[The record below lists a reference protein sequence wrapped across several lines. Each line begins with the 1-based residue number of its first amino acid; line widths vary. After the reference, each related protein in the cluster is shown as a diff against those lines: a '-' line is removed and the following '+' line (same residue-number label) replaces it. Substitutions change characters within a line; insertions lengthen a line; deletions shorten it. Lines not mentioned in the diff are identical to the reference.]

1 MAGWRTLAAL
11 LAVCVA
17 GGLLL
22 EVQAD
27 EEDALDDDGSDDGD
41 EDWRRDDDLGGM
53 VEPEEIMALKV
64 RANDGDGVAAF
75 ELGDVCQD
83 SLGA

>member
-1 MAGWRTLAAL
+1 MVVGDA
-11 LAVCVA
+11 
-17 GGLLL
+17 
-22 EVQAD
+22 EVVQ
-27 EEDALDDDGSDDGD
+27 EEDGNDESDVDGSDDGD
-41 EDWRRDDDLGGM
+41 DGDDGDGDWRRDDDLGGLI
-53 VEPEEIMALKV
+53 EPEEIMALKV